1 MVNKDFFEALKDL
14 REERGIEEDVF
25 IKALEQALTAAYKKN
40 SGMAKNAE
48 VRLFPE
54 KNTIKIYSYRTV
66 VPVVE
71 DEEKE
76 ISLEDAKQIK
86 HSYKVGDQVMQEE
99 STKDFN
105 RIAVQTAKQV
115 ITQKIKEIEKQ
126 SIYKDI
132 ADKEGKLIVANV
144 KRIDGDNVYLEIG
157 GTTLEGLLTK
167 RDMLPTDKFKIG
179 DRVKVYVRHM
189 KEDFKGTVLQVTRTH
204 PNFVKMLLE
213 MEVPELN
220 NGDVNIVDIVREA
233 GLRTKI
239 AVSTNIPN
247 LDPVG
252 ACIGNKGARINS
264 VINELNGEKID
275 IINYSDNP
283 ADYIVSALSPAEVS
297 EITVDTA
304 GLVANVKVPET
315 KLSLAIG
322 KGGHNV
328 RLAAKL
334 TGYKIDVKPSVQE
347 SHEKEKTSEIVAN
360 NANIILDDNFF
371 DDIDIE
377 E

>member
-1 MVNKDFFEALKDL
+1 MINKDFFEALKDL
-14 REERGIEEDVF
+14 ETERGINEEVF
-25 IKALEQALTAAYKKN
+25 IQALEQALTAAYKKN
-40 SGMAKNAE
+40 SGMARNAQ
-48 VRLFPE
+48 VKLNPE
-54 KNTIKIYSYRTV
+54 KHTIKIYSYRTV
-66 VPVVE
+66 VENVE

-76 ISLEDAKQIK
+76 ISLEDARQIK
-86 HSYKVGDQVMQEE
+86 HAYKLGDMVMQEE

-132 ADKEGKLIVANV
+132 AEKEGKIIVANV
-144 KRIDGDNVYLEIG
+144 KRLDVDNVYLEIG

-167 RDMLPTDKFKIG
+167 RDMLPSDNLKPG
-179 DRVKVYVRHM
+179 DRVKVYVRHI
-189 KEDFKGTVLQVTRTH
+189 KDDFRGTVVQVTRTH

-220 NGDVNIVDIVREA
+220 NGEVTIVGLVREA

-239 AVSTNIPN
+239 AVSTSVAN
-247 LDPVG
+247 LDAVG

-275 IINYSDNP
+275 IINYSENP

-304 GLVANVKVPET
+304 AGVANVLVPES

-334 TGYKIDVKPSVQE
+334 TGYKIDVKPATAQTVAPS
-347 SHEKEKTSEIVAN
+347 KTNDVLSTN
-360 NANIILDDNFF
+360 NANIILDDDFF
-371 DDIDIE
+371 SDIDE
-377 E
+377 

>member
-14 REERGIEEDVF
+14 QTERGINEEVF
-25 IKALEQALTAAYKKN
+25 ISALEQALTAAYKKN
-40 SGMAKNAE
+40 SGMAKNAQ
-48 VRLFPE
+48 VKLNPE

-66 VPVVE
+66 VAEVE

-76 ISLEDAKQIK
+76 ISLEEARQIK
-86 HSYKVGDQVMQEE
+86 HAYKLGDMVMQEE

-144 KRIDGDNVYLEIG
+144 KRLDVDNVYLEIG

-167 RDMLPTDKFKIG
+167 RDMLPTDHFKPG
-179 DRVKVYVRHM
+179 DRVKVYVRHI
-189 KEDFKGTVLQVTRTH
+189 KDDFRGTVVQVTRTH
-204 PNFVKMLLE
+204 PNFVQMLLE

-220 NGDVNIVDIVREA
+220 NGDVSIVGLVREA
-233 GLRTKI
+233 GMRTKI
-239 AVSTNIPN
+239 AVSTTVTN

-275 IINYSDNP
+275 IVNFSENP
-283 ADYIVSALSPAEVS
+283 ADYIVAALSPAEVS

-304 GLVANVKVPET
+304 AGVANVLVPEN

-334 TGYKIDVKPSVQE
+334 TGYKIDVKPVVGHVVENKSSDV
-347 SHEKEKTSEIVAN
+347 VASN
-360 NANIILDDNFF
+360 SANIILDDDFF
-371 DDIDIE
+371 SDIDE
-377 E
+377 

>member
-1 MVNKDFFEALKDL
+1 MTNKDFFEALKDL
-14 REERGIEEDVF
+14 EAEKGINEEVF
-25 IKALEQALTAAYKKN
+25 IAALEQALTAAYKKN
-40 SGMAKNAE
+40 SGMAKNAQ
-48 VRLFPE
+48 VKLNPE
-54 KNTIKIYSYRTV
+54 KNTIRIYSYRTV
-66 VPVVE
+66 VSEVE

-86 HSYKVGDQVMQEE
+86 HAYKLGDLVMQEE

-115 ITQKIKEIEKQ
+115 ITQKIKEIERQ

-132 ADKEGKLIVANV
+132 AEKEGKIIVANV
-144 KRIDGDNVYLEIG
+144 KRIDAENTYLEIG

-167 RDMLPTDKFKIG
+167 KDMLPTDNFRIG
-179 DRVKVYVRHM
+179 DRIKVYVRHIRD
-189 KEDFKGTVLQVTRTH
+189 DFRGTVVQVSRVH
-204 PNFVKMLLE
+204 VNFVRMLLE

-220 NGDVNIVDIVREA
+220 NGEVSIVGMVREA

-239 AVSTNIPN
+239 AVSTTLPN
-247 LDPVG
+247 LDAVG

-275 IINYSDNP
+275 IINYSENP
-283 ADYIVSALSPAEVS
+283 ADYIVAALSPAEVS

-304 GLVANVKVPET
+304 AGVANVLVPEN

-334 TGYKIDVKPSVQE
+334 TGYKIDVKP
-347 SHEKEKTSEIVAN
+347 TSALEPTKSNDVVSTSSAS
-360 NANIILDDNFF
+360 IILDDDFF
-371 DDIDIE
+371 DDIDD
-377 E
+377 

>member
-1 MVNKDFFEALKDL
+1 MINKDFFEALKDL
-14 REERGIEEDVF
+14 EAEKGIKQDVF
-25 IKALEQALTAAYKKN
+25 ITALEQALTAAYKKN
-40 SGMAKNAE
+40 SGMAKNAQ
-48 VRLFPE
+48 VKLIPE

-66 VPVVE
+66 VDNVE

-86 HSYKVGDQVMQEE
+86 HSYKIGDLVMQEE

-132 ADKEGKLIVANV
+132 AEKEGKLIVANV
-144 KRIDGDNVYLEIG
+144 KRIDIDNVYLEIG

-167 RDMLPTDKFKIG
+167 KDMLPNDNFKPGDK
-179 DRVKVYVRHM
+179 VKVYVRHI
-189 KEDFKGTVLQVTRTH
+189 KDDFKGTVVQVTRTH
-204 PNFVKMLLE
+204 PNFVKLLLE

-220 NGDVNIVDIVREA
+220 NGEVTIVGLVREA

-239 AVSTNIPN
+239 AVTTTVPN

-252 ACIGNKGARINS
+252 ACIGNKGSRINA

-275 IINYSDNP
+275 IINYSENP
-283 ADYIVSALSPAEVS
+283 ADYIVAALSPAEVS

-304 GLVANVKVPET
+304 AGIANVLVPEN

-334 TGYKIDVKPSVQE
+334 TGYKIDVKPTTQTSV
-347 SHEKEKTSEIVAN
+347 STKSNDVVSTG
-360 NANIILDDNFF
+360 NANIIIDDDFF
-371 DDIDIE
+371 SDIDE
-377 E
+377 

>member
-1 MVNKDFFEALKDL
+1 MINKDFFQALKDL
-14 REERGIEEDVF
+14 EAERGINEEVF
-25 IKALEQALTAAYKKN
+25 IAALEQALTAAYKKN

-48 VRLFPE
+48 VKLNPE

-66 VPVVE
+66 VAEVE

-76 ISLEDAKQIK
+76 ISIEEAKQIK
-86 HSYKVGDQVMQEE
+86 HSYKVGDQVKQEE

-144 KRIDGDNVYLEIG
+144 KRIDVDNVYLEIG

-167 RDMLPTDKFKIG
+167 KDMLPTDNLRPG
-179 DRVKVYVRHM
+179 DRVKVYVRHI
-189 KEDFKGTVLQVTRTH
+189 KDDFRGAVVQVSRTH
-204 PNFVKMLLE
+204 ANFVRMLLE

-220 NGDVNIVDIVREA
+220 NGEVNIVNIVREA

-239 AVSTNIPN
+239 SVSTTVAN
-247 LDPVG
+247 LDPIG

-275 IINYSDNP
+275 IINFSENP

-304 GLVANVKVPET
+304 AGVANVLVPEN

-334 TGYKIDVKPSVQE
+334 TGYKIDVKPTSDKQVE
-347 SHEKEKTSEIVAN
+347 SKSNDVVSTSS
-360 NANIILDDNFF
+360 ANIILDDDFF
-371 DDIDIE
+371 SDID
-377 E
+377 

>member
-1 MVNKDFFEALKDL
+1 MINKDFFEALKDL
-14 REERGIEEDVF
+14 ETERGISEEVF
-25 IKALEQALTAAYKKN
+25 ISALEQALTAAYKKN

-48 VRLFPE
+48 VKLSPE
-54 KNTIKIYSYRTV
+54 KHTIKIYSYRTV
-66 VPVVE
+66 VETVE
-71 DEEKE
+71 DEDKE
-76 ISLEDAKQIK
+76 ISLEEARQIK
-86 HSYKVGDQVMQEE
+86 KSYKIGDQIKQEE
-99 STKDFN
+99 STKEFN

-132 ADKEGKLIVANV
+132 AEKEGKLIVANV
-144 KRIDGDNVYLEIG
+144 KRYDADNVYLEIG

-167 RDMLPTDKFKIG
+167 KDMLPTDNFKIG
-179 DRVKVYVRHM
+179 DRVKVYVRHI
-189 KEDFKGTVLQVTRTH
+189 KDDFRGAVVQVSRTH
-204 PNFVKMLLE
+204 ANFVKMLLE
-213 MEVPELN
+213 MEVPELT
-220 NGDVNIVDIVREA
+220 NGDVNIVNIVREA

-239 AVSTNIPN
+239 AVSTTVAN
-247 LDPVG
+247 LDPIG

-275 IINYSDNP
+275 IIVYSENP

-304 GLVANVKVPET
+304 AGVANVIVPEN

-328 RLAAKL
+328 RLAARL
-334 TGYKIDVKPSVQE
+334 TGYKIDVKANKAVEHKANDVVS
-347 SHEKEKTSEIVAN
+347 TS
-360 NANIILDDNFF
+360 NANIILDDDFF
-371 DDIDIE
+371 SDLDE
-377 E
+377 

>member
-1 MVNKDFFEALKDL
+1 MINKDFFEALRDL
-14 REERGIEEDVF
+14 EVEKGIKQDVF
-25 IKALEQALTAAYKKN
+25 ISALEQALTAAYKKN
-40 SGMAKNAE
+40 SGVARNAQ
-48 VRLFPE
+48 VKLIPE

-66 VPVVE
+66 VDNVE

-76 ISLEDAKQIK
+76 ISLEDAHQIK
-86 HSYKVGDQVMQEE
+86 HSYKIGDLVMQEE
-99 STKDFN
+99 STKEFN

-126 SIYKDI
+126 SVYKDI
-132 ADKEGKLIVANV
+132 AEKEGKLIVANV
-144 KRIDGDNVYLEIG
+144 KRMDGDNVYLEIG

-167 RDMLPTDKFKIG
+167 HDMLPTDHFKLG
-179 DRVKVYVRHM
+179 DKVKVYVRHIRD
-189 KEDFKGTVLQVTRTH
+189 DFRGTVVQVTRTH
-204 PNFVKMLLE
+204 TNFVKLLLE
-213 MEVPELN
+213 MEVPELT
-220 NGDVNIVDIVREA
+220 NGEVDIVGIVREA

-239 AVSTNIPN
+239 AVSTSVPN

-252 ACIGNKGARINS
+252 ACIGNRGSRINS

-297 EITVDTA
+297 EITVDTVA
-304 GLVANVKVPET
+304 GVANVIVPEN

-334 TGYKIDVKPSVQE
+334 TGYKIDVKPAISE
-347 SHEKEKTSEIVAN
+347 SNVHNKSNDVVSTNS
-360 NANIILDDNFF
+360 ANIILDDDFF
-371 DDIDIE
+371 DDIDE
-377 E
+377 

>member
-1 MVNKDFFEALKDL
+1 MINKDFFEALKEL
-14 REERGIEEDVF
+14 EVEKGISKEVF
-25 IKALEQALTAAYKKN
+25 IQALEQALTAAYKKN
-40 SGMAKNAE
+40 SGMAKNAQ
-48 VRLFPE
+48 VRLLPE

-66 VPVVE
+66 VEEVE

-76 ISLEDAKQIK
+76 ISLNDAKAIK
-86 HSYKVGDQVMQEE
+86 SSYKIGDMIIEEE
-99 STKDFN
+99 STKEFN

-132 ADKEGKLIVANV
+132 AEKEGKLIVANV
-144 KRIDGDNVYLEIG
+144 RRIDNENTYLEIG

-167 RDMLPTDKFKIG
+167 RDMLPNDNFRPG
-179 DRVKVYVRHM
+179 DRVKVFVRYI
-189 KEDFKGTVLQVTRTH
+189 KDDFKGAVVQVTRTH
-204 PNFVKMLLE
+204 PNFVRMLLE
-213 MEVPELN
+213 MEVPELT
-220 NGDVNIVDIVREA
+220 NGEVTIVGLVREA
-233 GLRTKI
+233 GLRTKV
-239 AVSTNIPN
+239 AVASNDPN

-252 ACIGNKGARINS
+252 ACIGNKGMRISS

-275 IINYSDNP
+275 IINYSENP

-304 GLVANVKVPET
+304 AGIANVLVPEN

-334 TGYKIDVKPSVQE
+334 TSYKIDVKAAEQKAAIPT
-347 SHEKEKTSEIVAN
+347 KTNDVVSTN
-360 NANIILDDNFF
+360 NANIILDDDFF
-371 DDIDIE
+371 NDFDE
-377 E
+377 

>member
-1 MVNKDFFEALKDL
+1 MINKDFFFFLRDLEAEK
-14 REERGIEEDVF
+14 GIKQDVF
-25 IKALEQALTAAYKKN
+25 ISTLEQALTAAYKKN
-40 SGMAKNAE
+40 SGQARNAQ
-48 VRLFPE
+48 VKLIPE

-66 VPVVE
+66 VDKVE

-76 ISLEDAKQIK
+76 ISLEDAHQIK
-86 HSYKVGDQVMQEE
+86 HSYKIGDLVMQEE
-99 STKDFN
+99 STKEFN

-126 SIYKDI
+126 SVYKDI
-132 ADKEGKLIVANV
+132 AEKEGKLIVANV
-144 KRIDGDNVYLEIG
+144 KRIDGENVYLEIG

-167 RDMLPTDKFKIG
+167 RDVLPTDHFKPG
-179 DRVKVYVRHM
+179 DKVKVYVRHIHN
-189 KEDFKGTVLQVTRTH
+189 DFKGTVVQVTRTH
-204 PNFVKMLLE
+204 ANFVRLLLE
-213 MEVPELN
+213 MEVPELT
-220 NGDVNIVDIVREA
+220 NGEVNIIGIVREA

-239 AVSTNIPN
+239 AVSTTVPN

-252 ACIGNKGARINS
+252 ACIGNRGSRINS

-283 ADYIVSALSPAEVS
+283 AEYIVSALSPAEVS

-304 GLVANVKVPET
+304 AGVANVIVPEN

-334 TGYKIDVKPSVQE
+334 TGYKIDVKPAVVDS
-347 SHEKEKTSEIVAN
+347 STHKANDIVSTN
-360 NANIILDDNFF
+360 SANIILDDDFF
-371 DDIDIE
+371 DDIDE
-377 E
+377 

>member
-1 MVNKDFFEALKDL
+1 MINKDFFEALKDL
-14 REERGIEEDVF
+14 EAEKGIKQDVF
-25 IKALEQALTAAYKKN
+25 ITALEQALTAAYKKN
-40 SGMAKNAE
+40 SGMAKNAQ
-48 VRLFPE
+48 VKLIPE

-66 VPVVE
+66 VDNVE

-86 HSYKVGDQVMQEE
+86 HSYKIGDLVMQEE

-132 ADKEGKLIVANV
+132 AEKEGKLIVANV
-144 KRIDGDNVYLEIG
+144 KRIDIDNVYLEIG

-167 RDMLPTDKFKIG
+167 KDMLPNDNFKPGDK
-179 DRVKVYVRHM
+179 VKVYVRHI
-189 KEDFKGTVLQVTRTH
+189 KDDFKGTVVQVTRTH
-204 PNFVKMLLE
+204 PNFVKLLLE

-220 NGDVNIVDIVREA
+220 NGEVTIVGLVREA

-239 AVSTNIPN
+239 AVTTTVPN

-252 ACIGNKGARINS
+252 ACIGNKGSRINA

-275 IINYSDNP
+275 IINYSENP
-283 ADYIVSALSPAEVS
+283 ADYIVAALSPAEVS

-304 GLVANVKVPET
+304 AGIANVLVPEN

-334 TGYKIDVKPSVQE
+334 TGYKIDVKPTTQTSV
-347 SHEKEKTSEIVAN
+347 STKSNDVVSIG
-360 NANIILDDNFF
+360 NANIIIDDDFF
-371 DDIDIE
+371 SDIDE
-377 E
+377 

>member
-1 MVNKDFFEALKDL
+1 MNNKDFFEALRDL
-14 REERGIEEDVF
+14 EAEKGIKEDVF
-25 IKALEQALTAAYKKN
+25 ISALEQALTAAYKKN
-40 SGMAKNAE
+40 SGEARNAQ
-48 VRLFPE
+48 VKLIPE

-66 VPVVE
+66 VDNVE

-76 ISLEDAKQIK
+76 ISLEDAHQIK
-86 HSYKVGDQVMQEE
+86 HSYKIGDLVMQEE

-126 SIYKDI
+126 SVYKDI
-132 ADKEGKLIVANV
+132 AEKEGKLIVANV
-144 KRIDGDNVYLEIG
+144 KRIDVDNVYLEIG

-167 RDMLPTDKFKIG
+167 RDMLPNDNFKPGDK
-179 DRVKVYVRHM
+179 VKVYVRHIRD
-189 KEDFKGTVLQVTRTH
+189 DFKGTVVQVTRTH
-204 PNFVKMLLE
+204 ANFVKLLLE

-220 NGDVNIVDIVREA
+220 NGEVNIVGIVREA

-239 AVSTNIPN
+239 AVSTTVPN

-252 ACIGNKGARINS
+252 ACIGNKGSRINP

-275 IINYSDNP
+275 IINYSENP

-304 GLVANVKVPET
+304 AGVANVLVPEN

-334 TGYKIDVKPSVQE
+334 TGYKIDVKPTAVETTAHKSND
-347 SHEKEKTSEIVAN
+347 IVSTN
-360 NANIILDDNFF
+360 SANIILDDDFF
-371 DDIDIE
+371 DDIDE
-377 E
+377 

>member
-1 MVNKDFFEALKDL
+1 MINKDFFAALKDL
-14 REERGIEEDVF
+14 EQEKGINEEVF
-25 IKALEQALTAAYKKN
+25 ISALEQALTAAYKKN
-40 SGMAKNAE
+40 SGMAKNAQ
-48 VRLFPE
+48 VKLNPE

-66 VPVVE
+66 VEQVE

-76 ISLEDAKQIK
+76 ISLEEAKQIK
-86 HSYKVGDQVMQEE
+86 HAYKIGDMVMQEE

-144 KRIDGDNVYLEIG
+144 KRIDVDNVYLEIG

-167 RDMLPTDKFKIG
+167 RDMMATDNLTVG
-179 DRVKVYVRHM
+179 QRVKVYVRHI
-189 KEDFKGTVLQVTRTH
+189 KDDFRGTVVQVSRTH
-204 PNFVKMLLE
+204 PNFVRMLLE
-213 MEVPELN
+213 MEVPELT
-220 NGDVNIVDIVREA
+220 NGEVSIVGIVREA

-239 AVSTNIPN
+239 AVSTTVPN
-247 LDPVG
+247 LDPIG
-252 ACIGNKGARINS
+252 ACIGNKGARVNA

-275 IINYSDNP
+275 IINYSENP

-297 EITVDTA
+297 EITVDTVA
-304 GLVANVKVPET
+304 GVANVLVPEN

-334 TGYKIDVKPSVQE
+334 TGYKIDVKPISSVQVE
-347 SHEKEKTSEIVAN
+347 NKSNDVVSTA
-360 NANIILDDNFF
+360 NANIILDDDFF
-371 DDIDIE
+371 SDIDE
-377 E
+377 

>member
-1 MVNKDFFEALKDL
+1 MINKDFFEALKDL
-14 REERGIEEDVF
+14 EAEKGIKQDVF
-25 IKALEQALTAAYKKN
+25 IAALEQALTAAYKKN
-40 SGMAKNAE
+40 SGMAKNAQ
-48 VRLFPE
+48 VRLLPE

-66 VPVVE
+66 VDNVE

-86 HSYKVGDQVMQEE
+86 HSYKIGDLVMQEE

-132 ADKEGKLIVANV
+132 AEKEGKLIVANV
-144 KRIDGDNVYLEIG
+144 KRIDVDNVYLEIG

-167 RDMLPTDKFKIG
+167 KDMLPNDNFKPGDK
-179 DRVKVYVRHM
+179 VKVYVRHI
-189 KEDFKGTVLQVTRTH
+189 KDDFKGTVVQVTRTH
-204 PNFVKMLLE
+204 PNFVRLLLE

-220 NGDVNIVDIVREA
+220 NGEVTIVGLVREA

-239 AVSTNIPN
+239 AVSTTVPN

-252 ACIGNKGARINS
+252 ACRGNKGSRINA

-275 IINYSDNP
+275 IINYSENP
-283 ADYIVSALSPAEVS
+283 ADYIVAALSAAEVS

-304 GLVANVKVPET
+304 AGIANVLVPEN

-334 TGYKIDVKPSVQE
+334 TGYKIDVKPTTQTVVNTKSNDVV
-347 SHEKEKTSEIVAN
+347 STG
-360 NANIILDDNFF
+360 NANIIIDDDFF
-371 DDIDIE
+371 NDIDE
-377 E
+377 

>member
-1 MVNKDFFEALKDL
+1 MTSKDFFEALKDL
-14 REERGIEEDVF
+14 EAERGIPEGTF
-25 IKALEQALTAAYKKN
+25 IPMLERALTAAIKRQAGSAPNTMVKLN
-40 SGMAKNAE
+40 
-48 VRLFPE
+48 PE
-54 KNTIKIYSYRTV
+54 KFTIKAYSYRTV
-66 VPVVE
+66 VAVVE

-76 ISLEDAKQIK
+76 ISLEEAKQIK
-86 HSYKVGDQVMQEE
+86 KSYKVGDMVMKEE

-115 ITQKIKEIEKQ
+115 ITQGIKEIEKQ

-132 ADKEGKLIVANV
+132 AEKEGKIIVANV
-144 KRIDGDNVYLEIG
+144 KRIDVDNIYLEIG

-167 RDMLPTDKFKIG
+167 KDMLSTDSFKPG
-179 DRVKVYVRHM
+179 DRIKVYVRHI
-189 KEDFKGTVLQVTRTH
+189 KDDFRGTVVQVSRTH
-204 PNFVKMLLE
+204 PNFVRMLLE

-220 NGDVNIVDIVREA
+220 NGEVSIVGLVREA

-239 AVSTNIPN
+239 AVSTTVAN
-247 LDPVG
+247 LDAVG

-275 IINYSDNP
+275 IINYSENP
-283 ADYIVSALSPAEVS
+283 ADYIVAALSPAEVS

-304 GLVANVKVPET
+304 AGIANVLVPEN

-334 TGYKIDVKPSVQE
+334 TGYKIDVKPTVAHDVE
-347 SHEKEKTSEIVAN
+347 SKSNDVVSTGS
-360 NANIILDDNFF
+360 ANIILDDDFF
-371 DDIDIE
+371 SDLDE
-377 E
+377 

>member
-1 MVNKDFFEALKDL
+1 MINKDFFEAL
-14 REERGIEEDVF
+14 RELEAEKGIKQDVF
-25 IKALEQALTAAYKKN
+25 ISTLEQALTAAYKKN
-40 SGMAKNAE
+40 SGQARNAQ
-48 VRLFPE
+48 VKLIPE

-66 VPVVE
+66 VDKVE

-76 ISLEDAKQIK
+76 ISLEDAHQIK
-86 HSYKVGDQVMQEE
+86 HSYKIGDLVMQEE
-99 STKDFN
+99 STKEFN

-126 SIYKDI
+126 SVYKDI
-132 ADKEGKLIVANV
+132 AEKEGKLIVANV
-144 KRIDGDNVYLEIG
+144 KRIDGENVYLEIG

-167 RDMLPTDKFKIG
+167 RDVLPTDHFKPG
-179 DRVKVYVRHM
+179 DKVKVYVRHIHN
-189 KEDFKGTVLQVTRTH
+189 DFKGTVVQVTRTH
-204 PNFVKMLLE
+204 ANFVRLLLE
-213 MEVPELN
+213 MEVPELT
-220 NGDVNIVDIVREA
+220 NGDVNIIGIVREA

-239 AVSTNIPN
+239 AVSTTIPN

-252 ACIGNKGARINS
+252 ACIGNRGSRINS

-283 ADYIVSALSPAEVS
+283 AEYIVSALSPAEVS

-304 GLVANVKVPET
+304 AGVANVIVPEN

-334 TGYKIDVKPSVQE
+334 TGYKIDVKPAVVDS
-347 SHEKEKTSEIVAN
+347 STHKANDIVSTN
-360 NANIILDDNFF
+360 SANIILDDDFF
-371 DDIDIE
+371 DDIDE
-377 E
+377 